1 MGFTSES
8 ACLQVRTSSTWS
20 YNAARHAEVRR
31 RGICRVTS
39 AFAED
44 MSFIEVLS

>member
-1 MGFTSES
+1 MRFTSES

-20 YNAARHAEVRR
+20 HLAARRAEARR
-31 RGICRVTS
+31 QGICSVTS
-39 AFAED
+39 TFAED